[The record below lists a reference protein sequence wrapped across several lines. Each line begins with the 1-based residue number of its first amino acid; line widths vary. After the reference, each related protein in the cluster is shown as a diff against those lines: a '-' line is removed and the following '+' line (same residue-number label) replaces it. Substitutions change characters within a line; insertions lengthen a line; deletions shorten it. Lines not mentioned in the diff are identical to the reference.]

1 MGHFPHADWFDTW
14 EGRQVFASWC
24 ALRALLAPLPSPFI
38 HHQLGGLIR
47 RHRTVDNRLDALA
60 PQVVVEIGAGLSARG
75 IAYAER
81 HAAVTY
87 VEIDLH
93 NVVVAKRRCLRG
105 KYLPANY
112 RLVAGDILQPALAD
126 CLPACLIK
134 DKSLVVITEGLMPY
148 LSLEAQRRAWRNVAT
163 LMRKA
168 AHSIY
173 LLDMYPRDR
182 LDADPLGSELML
194 SALSLFTGTPIADHL
209 LPTVQ
214 SIVDELHACGFATVH
229 AVEPGNAACPGP
241 AQPWLLLEARTG
253 RLRLPQGT
261 RRGGPGRRR
270 QRQSAAPAGQAL
282 HA

>member
-1 MGHFPHADWFDTW
+1 MERRL
-14 EGRQVFASWC
+14 EG
-24 ALRALLAPLPSPFI
+24 
-38 HHQLGGLIR
+38 
-47 RHRTVDNRLDALA
+47 LA

-81 HAAVTY
+81 HADVTY

-93 NVVVAKRRCLRG
+93 EVVVAKRRCLRG

-112 RLVAGDILQPALAD
+112 RLVVGDVLQRAVAD

-134 DKSLVVITEGLMPY
+134 NKRLVVITEGLMPY
-148 LSLEAQRRAWRNVAT
+148 LPLQAQRRAWRNVAA
-163 LMRKA
+163 LMHKA
-168 AHSIY
+168 GDSVY
-173 LLDMYPRDR
+173 LFDMYPRDR

-194 SALSLFTGTPIADHL
+194 SALSLFTGTPIAEHL

-229 AVEPGNAACPGP
+229 EAEPGDAERGETP
-241 AQPWLLLEARTG
+241 QPWLLLEAQTA
-253 RLRLPQGT
+253 RLRLPEGT
-261 RRGGPGRRR
+261 RCGGTGRRGR
-270 QRQSAAPAGQAL
+270 RQSAAPAGQPV